1 MTKIG
6 RESHAR
12 PGLLTVGWELRTIN
26 SRFSHRMKVPGT
38 QMETTTKVIVTDQ
51 IGRERENM
59 NDRERQR
66 EHTHTHT
73 HGKKFPLRGVC
84 KLKFYSNYREN
95 YRSHLH

>member
-1 MTKIG
+1 MIIRATTGIKLFKSLVTKIG

-51 IGRERENM
+51 IGRERE
-59 NDRERQR
+59 
-66 EHTHTHT
+66 
-73 HGKKFPLRGVC
+73 KI
-84 KLKFYSNYREN
+84 
-95 YRSHLH
+95 